1 MKRIIYLLLILNLG
15 LLSCVDDAS
24 VRVMP
29 EFNCK
34 DTKVNLAKAAGSSV
48 TSLLYTNVGQVVA
61 QYQAEWLSVDVNAK
75 SVIYTALTQNDG
87 EDARSTV
94 VKLTCGS
101 YTVEV
106 TVTQD
111 SKEPDLSLK
120 VGQSVDDG
128 IGMIFWVDPS
138 DKMVGKAVSVKRQ
151 GGNPFE
157 ASVMSHNAL
166 STVNGYANTAL
177 FTAPAANDAVAYC
190 QSLGEGWYLP
200 ARDELWELFDVYNG
214 IGHAD
219 PDFASV
225 VPDKLTEV
233 EKAARAAFDKM
244 LTDLQGDVIN
254 EAAGSGNGESYWS
267 STENAAGDK
276 AYWVRFGKSGADAGN
291 KTATNRFVRCMRTIG
306 DYTYPEEPATL
317 TVAPNP
323 VTLEGA
329 NEAEAN
335 VTLTSNKSVFS
346 VVLAD
351 DSWLSYTISGTTVTF
366 KAKSKNTTGN
376 IRTTIAT
383 ITAGTGAAAKAVEVT
398 VNQNVAAEGDA
409 SLELSTNTVTIT
421 PDAVAKSEVIT
432 MISDETEFAINIT
445 DESWV
450 KAYVDVTSKTLY
462 FWTLSPNLNS
472 SSRVTITQR
481 GLLSSEF
488 AVGQVIADN
497 GSLKGGIVF
506 WVDGTN
512 RGKAK
517 IMSLDRENLAWSTAG
532 TPASTGVDLSGDD
545 GYTNT
550 MALAALPNASEMPAI
565 KFCMDKGTG
574 WYWSGRKDLEQMFET
589 YNGTTV
595 ANATNDN
602 PNAIT
607 DFEKANR
614 AAWDRVVSNAGGTIM
629 NEAASSSTGDTYWAC
644 REASN
649 GVNGFYVRFGKPISW
664 SSATSKKS
672 SLRYIRAVRSISK

>member
-1 MKRIIYLLLILNLG
+1 M
-15 LLSCVDDAS
+15 
-24 VRVMP
+24 
-29 EFNCK
+29 
-34 DTKVNLAKAAGSSV
+34 
-48 TSLLYTNVGQVVA
+48 
-61 QYQAEWLSVDVNAK
+61 
-75 SVIYTALTQNDG
+75 
-87 EDARSTV
+87 
-94 VKLTCGS
+94 
-101 YTVEV
+101 
-106 TVTQD
+106 
-111 SKEPDLSLK
+111 
-120 VGQSVDDG
+120 
-128 IGMIFWVDPS
+128 
-138 DKMVGKAVSVKRQ
+138 
-151 GGNPFE
+151 
-157 ASVMSHNAL
+157 
-166 STVNGYANTAL
+166 
-177 FTAPAANDAVAYC
+177 
-190 QSLGEGWYLP
+190 
-200 ARDELWELFDVYNG
+200 
-214 IGHAD
+214 
-219 PDFASV
+219 
-225 VPDKLTEV
+225 
-233 EKAARAAFDKM
+233 
-244 LTDLQGDVIN
+244 
-254 EAAGSGNGESYWS
+254 
-267 STENAAGDK
+267 
-276 AYWVRFGKSGADAGN
+276 
-291 KTATNRFVRCMRTIG
+291 
-306 DYTYPEEPATL
+306 
-317 TVAPNP
+317 
-323 VTLEGA
+323 TLEGA

-472 SSRVTITQR
+472 SSRVTTATVTAGSGANAPKQEVTITQR

-565 KFCMDKGTG
+565 NFCMDKGTG